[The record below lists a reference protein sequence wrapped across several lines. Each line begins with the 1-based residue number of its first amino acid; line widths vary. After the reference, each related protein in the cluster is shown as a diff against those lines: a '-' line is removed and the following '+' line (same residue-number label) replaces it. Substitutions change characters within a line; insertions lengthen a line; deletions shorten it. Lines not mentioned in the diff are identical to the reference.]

1 MDTQP
6 LAQILTNVQF
16 VTAPNGRRLTVLSA
30 DDWER
35 LLEWLEDI
43 EDRQVIQAALE
54 RLRAGPEASGAIP
67 LESAMNEL

>member
-1 MDTQP
+1 MSTQP
-6 LAQILTNVQF
+6 LARILTNVQF